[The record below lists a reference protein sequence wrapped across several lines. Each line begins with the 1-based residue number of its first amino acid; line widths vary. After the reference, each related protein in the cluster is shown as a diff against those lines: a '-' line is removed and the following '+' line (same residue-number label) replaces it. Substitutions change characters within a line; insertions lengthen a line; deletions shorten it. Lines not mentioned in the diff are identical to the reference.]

1 MEGFTIRP
9 AHTGD
14 AAAIARLDVETWQAT
29 YAGILATPYLVGL
42 TPDKRE
48 RGWAGVIR
56 KEPRDVRVAVGPDG
70 VVLGFGSCGG
80 CRDEPNY
87 TGEVFTLY
95 VAPDWQNRGIGRA
108 LILSLF
114 ARLVER
120 GNRSAVI
127 WVLSENPSR
136 FFYKRLGG
144 REIRHK
150 NLPFAGTQV
159 AATGFGWP
167 DLPQYLSAIARGERQ
182 REP

>member
-1 MEGFTIRP
+1 MEPFTIRP

-14 AAAIARLDVETWQAT
+14 AASIGRLDVETWQAA
-29 YAGILATPYLVGL
+29 YAGILATPYLVEL
-42 TPDKRE
+42 SAERRE

-56 KEPRDVRVAVGPDG
+56 REPRDVRVAVGPDG
-70 VVLGFGSCGG
+70 AILGFGSCGG

-120 GNRSAVI
+120 GTRSAVV

-136 FFYKRLGG
+136 FFYQRLGG
-144 REIRHK
+144 REIRRRM
-150 NLPFAGTQV
+150 LPFAGAQV
-159 AATGFGWP
+159 AATAFGWP
-167 DLPQYLSAIARGERQ
+167 DLPQYLSAIASGEHQ
-182 REP
+182 PEP